1 MPLEKYL
8 ERISLNQ
15 IDNAGYVASILQDEF
30 DHQITT
36 ADLLDVLAIAGLL
49 LTPITVDH
57 MVPCDE
63 EGNKVAATSLAY
75 FGHLEIMKREAK

>member
-1 MPLEKYL
+1 
-8 ERISLNQ
+8 
-15 IDNAGYVASILQDEF
+15 
-30 DHQITT
+30 
-36 ADLLDVLAIAGLL
+36 LLDVLAIAGLL